1 MLKRLYANKA
11 SFREITFRPNS
22 LNIILAEKHKNTAA
36 TASRN
41 GLGKSTFVNII
52 CFCLGINVDLTNDL
66 PLSELPGWKWTLE
79 IDIQGNPY
87 SITRGTDQPN
97 TIFVRGNLEKCPI
110 AGVPSD
116 DGLGTWYE
124 EKAWRNVLCW
134 YFFGLSPQDAL
145 GQNGAARPPEYQSLM
160 SHFVRRYFDDPVRV
174 KWSDSRVNSEL
185 AITYLLGL
193 DWQYLAQAKELRAK
207 DREAEE
213 KINAARARMQ
223 EWKSKN
229 EALETECKV
238 LLRKIEEAEA
248 ALKKF
253 NTTPHKLLVEDS
265 SEALTKA
272 ISRLER
278 KLLRN
283 KRILESARKSKRYN
297 YVSFEPVTEF
307 YSELGITFTEGAKR
321 TYEEVRSFHD
331 KLTVNRGALLDDQ
344 IAVIEE
350 ENRQLSAELKK
361 LEQRREKLTAALKSN
376 DMFEEYTRRTSS
388 LAQFKEEYAV
398 KMDCLRQLQNGEE
411 GRRLTETE
419 RVKLVQSA
427 QELHEKL
434 RPIWEAESK
443 QFASI
448 VNQLYSDAIPPANVG
463 ETTLGIKIRK
473 DSRDCGIS
481 YAPHFWGDRSEGKK
495 KLKAFAFDLVI
506 LAQQKEIKTAVD
518 FMIHDSVLYE
528 SSDSRQYAKALMLV
542 SDICTKQ
549 GVQYIS
555 VMNSDDVTTDDF
567 KAIMSKEVV
576 DAHVIH
582 RLTDTLDG
590 SQTLLGEFFPKDNS
604 LVESQTPKE

>member
-52 CFCLGINVDLTNDL
+52 CFCLGMNVDLNNDL

-79 IDIQGNPY
+79 IDIQGNLY

-97 TIFVRGNLEKCPI
+97 MIFVRGNIEKCPI

-134 YFFGLSPQDAL
+134 HFFGLSQQDAL

-213 KINAARARMQ
+213 KINAAKARMQ
-223 EWKSKN
+223 EWKSRK
-229 EALETECKV
+229 EALEAECKV

-248 ALKKF
+248 GLKKF
-253 NTTPHKLLVEDS
+253 DTTPHKLLVEDS
-265 SEALTKA
+265 ADALTKE

-297 YVSFEPVTEF
+297 YVSFEPVTDF
-307 YSELGITFTEGAKR
+307 YSKLGITFTEGAKR

-350 ENRQLSAELKK
+350 ENRQLSAKLKK
-361 LEQRREKLTAALKSN
+361 IEQRREKLTAAIKSN

-388 LAQFKEEYAV
+388 LAQFKEDYAV
-398 KMDCLRQLQNGEE
+398 KMDCLSQLQNGEE

-434 RPIWEAESK
+434 RPIWEAEEK

-448 VNQLYSDAIPPANVG
+448 INQLYSDAIPPANIG
-463 ETTLGIKIRK
+463 DTTLGIKIRK
-473 DSRDCGIS
+473 DGRDCGIS

-506 LAQQKEIKTAVD
+506 LTQQKEIKTAVD

-528 SSDSRQYAKALMLV
+528 SSDSRQYAKALMLI
-542 SDICTKQ
+542 SEICAKQ

-567 KAIMSKEVV
+567 KAIMPEEKVN
-576 DAHVIH
+576 AYVIH

-590 SQTLLGEFFPKDNS
+590 SQTLLGEFFPKDS
-604 LVESQTPKE
+604 SQSEPQQPMR

>member
-1 MLKRLYANKA
+1 
-11 SFREITFRPNS
+11 
-22 LNIILAEKHKNTAA
+22 
-36 TASRN
+36 
-41 GLGKSTFVNII
+41 
-52 CFCLGINVDLTNDL
+52 
-66 PLSELPGWKWTLE
+66 
-79 IDIQGNPY
+79 
-87 SITRGTDQPN
+87 
-97 TIFVRGNLEKCPI
+97 
-110 AGVPSD
+110 
-116 DGLGTWYE
+116 
-124 EKAWRNVLCW
+124 
-134 YFFGLSPQDAL
+134 LSPQDAL

-213 KINAARARMQ
+213 KINAAKARMQ
-223 EWKSKN
+223 EWKSRK
-229 EALETECKV
+229 EALEAECKA

-248 ALKKF
+248 GLKKF
-253 NTTPHKLLVEDS
+253 DTAPHKLLVEDS
-265 SEALTKA
+265 ADALTKE

-297 YVSFEPVTEF
+297 YVSFEPVTDF
-307 YSELGITFTEGAKR
+307 YSQLGITFTEGAKR

-350 ENRQLSAELKK
+350 ENRQLSAKLKK
-361 LEQRREKLTAALKSN
+361 LEQRREKLTAAIKSN

-388 LAQFKEEYAV
+388 LAQFKEDYAV

-434 RPIWEAESK
+434 RPKWEAEEK

-448 VNQLYSDAIPPANVG
+448 INQLYSDAIPPTNVG
-463 ETTLGIKIRK
+463 DTTLGIKIRK

-506 LAQQKEIKTAVD
+506 LTQQKEIKTAVD

-528 SSDSRQYAKALMLV
+528 SSDSRQYAKALMLI
-542 SDICTKQ
+542 SEICAKQ

-567 KAIMSKEVV
+567 KAIMPEEVV

-590 SQTLLGEFFPKDNS
+590 SQTLLGEFFPKDS
-604 LVESQTPKE
+604 SQSENHTPKE

>member
-52 CFCLGINVDLTNDL
+52 CFCLGMNVDLTNDL

-213 KINAARARMQ
+213 KINAAKARMQ
-223 EWKSKN
+223 EWKSRK
-229 EALETECKV
+229 EALEAECKA

-248 ALKKF
+248 GLKKF
-253 NTTPHKLLVEDS
+253 DTAPHKLLVEDS
-265 SEALTKA
+265 ADALTKE

-283 KRILESARKSKRYN
+283 KRILESAKKSKRYN
-297 YVSFEPVTEF
+297 YVSFEPVTDF
-307 YSELGITFTEGAKR
+307 YSQLGITFTEGAKR

-398 KMDCLRQLQNGEE
+398 KKDCLRQFQNGEE
-411 GRRLTETE
+411 GRRLTEAE

-434 RPIWEAESK
+434 RPIWEAEEK

-473 DSRDCGIS
+473 DNRDCGIS

>member
-213 KINAARARMQ
+213 KINAAKARMQ

-350 ENRQLSAELKK
+350 ENRQLSAKLKK
-361 LEQRREKLTAALKSN
+361 LGQRREKLTAAIKSN

-388 LAQFKEEYAV
+388 LAQFKEDYAV

-411 GRRLTETE
+411 GRRLTEAE

-448 VNQLYSDAIPPANVG
+448 VNQLYSDAIPPTNVG
-463 ETTLGIKIRK
+463 DTTLGIKIRK

-506 LAQQKEIKTAVD
+506 LTQQKEIKTAVD